1 MIVTTVAMGFIA
13 FMYATVGHAG
23 ATGYIAIMTLFGV
36 PAEAI
41 RPVALFLN
49 VIVGV
54 ITAGQFARAGYFRS
68 HLIIPLI
75 CGSIPAALVGGWLMP
90 PVPVFEVIVGCVLLL
105 SAFRIGY
112 TKEFQED
119 STTGEPSL
127 VRGVL
132 VMAGVVLGLLSG
144 LTGVGGGVFLTPA
157 LLAMR
162 VAPVK
167 QVAATSAVFIV
178 VNSIAGLIG
187 WISAGNTVPS
197 LAPELILAVCVGGLI
212 GSRLGAYYL
221 TPRILRLC
229 IACILVLAGG
239 KLLVHALWGL

>member
-1 MIVTTVAMGFIA
+1 MTLAVGVVALV
-13 FMYATVGHAG
+13 YATVGHAG
-23 ATGYIAIMTLFGV
+23 ATGYIAVMTLFGL
-36 PAEAI
+36 PAESI
-41 RPVALFLN
+41 RPVALILN

-68 HLIIPLI
+68 NLIIPLI

-90 PVPVFEVIVGCVLLL
+90 PVPVFEMIVSCVLLF
-105 SAFRIGY
+105 SAFRIGC
-112 TKEFQED
+112 TKKFQED
-119 STTGEPSL
+119 STIGEPSFL
-127 VRGVL
+127 RGIL
-132 VMAGVVLGLLSG
+132 VMVGVFLGLLSG

-157 LLAMR
+157 LLAMK

-187 WISAGNTVPS
+187 WMSAGNTVPS
-197 LAPELILAVCVGGLI
+197 LAPELILAVGVGGLI

-239 KLLVHALWGL
+239 KLLVHALWGLQGW